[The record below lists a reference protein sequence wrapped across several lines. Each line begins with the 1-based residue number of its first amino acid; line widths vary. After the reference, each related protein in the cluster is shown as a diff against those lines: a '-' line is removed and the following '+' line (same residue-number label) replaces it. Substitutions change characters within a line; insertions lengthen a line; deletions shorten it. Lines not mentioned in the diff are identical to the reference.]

1 MTSPERIPI
10 ERFGTLDSTQAE
22 GRRRVEK
29 GHVRETGELLLA
41 REQTDGTGTRG
52 RSWHSPPGGVWA
64 TFVLPVVAEE
74 QIDGL
79 GIRLGLAACETIID
93 HAESG
98 GDVRLKWPN
107 DILLDN
113 RKVAGCLAEV
123 LHGPKGRAALLGVG
137 INANNPMGL
146 VDGLRR
152 LSISLVEATG
162 SEADLEAIAERLATE
177 LAWVGR
183 TRGLNTATLARADD
197 ALWGI
202 GERWTAETGQGGTLI
217 GVGSH
222 GGLVLDMDDGTHW
235 RVPVNVRVTPGE
247 VREPD

>member
-1 MTSPERIPI
+1 MTSPESIPI

-29 GHVRETGELLLA
+29 GRVREGGEMLLA
-41 REQTDGTGTRG
+41 REQSEGVGTRG
-52 RSWHSPPGGVWA
+52 RDWHSPRGGVWA
-64 TFVLPVVAEE
+64 TFVSPIEDDE

-79 GIRLGLAACETIID
+79 GIRLGLAACETVID

-123 LHGPKGRAALLGVG
+123 VHGPKGRAALLGVG

-162 SEADLEAIAERLATE
+162 SEVDLEVLAERLAKE
-177 LAWVGR
+177 LAWAAN

-202 GERWTAETGQGGTLI
+202 GERWTTESGEGGTLV

-222 GGLVLDMDDGTHW
+222 GGLVLDTDEDRHW

-247 VREPD
+247 VRESD